1 VIKLL
6 EVLPQGICFVLVF
19 EYMPTG
25 LGEMIKD
32 AEIPLT
38 EAQIKRYLE
47 MLLQGVE
54 YLHSNYIMHR
64 VYTHTNYTSIH
75 LLLFLAGRSF
85 LVKK

>member
-1 VIKLL
+1 LQIIKLL
-6 EVLPQGICFVLVF
+6 EALPQGICFVLVF

-32 AEIPLT
+32 DDIALT

-64 VYTHTNYTSIH
+64 VN
-75 LLLFLAGRSF
+75 
-85 LVKK
+85 